1 MSVSLSVL
9 RERLHRKSHEY
20 FVFESKR
27 RKAAKLRMFYGATDA
42 LLDAGHAALSYSRA
56 IASDPGV
63 KLLVCYGF
71 LQALYVQQDA
81 VRTLSLAVGLEDW
94 RPNNDKR
101 LRQIRDTR
109 NRLTG
114 HPAWAGENE
123 KPRRLSSA
131 IIPDH
136 NITQDGFRG
145 HVYYDDGI
153 EHLAVDVRLFLK
165 DNEERL
171 AAQMECIEMKMDE
184 EERHFRNEQAA
195 RPFCTYFENG
205 FPYLLQRLHCD
216 LGDVGR
222 VPQAQSHATMIRET
236 INGLRQELEERGFN
250 STMTSDHIYKIFAG
264 LDLLERRMTKASTL
278 SNTQH

>member
-1 MSVSLSVL
+1 
-9 RERLHRKSHEY
+9 
-20 FVFESKR
+20 
-27 RKAAKLRMFYGATDA
+27 
-42 LLDAGHAALSYSRA
+42 
-56 IASDPGV
+56 
-63 KLLVCYGF
+63 
-71 LQALYVQQDA
+71 
-81 VRTLSLAVGLEDW
+81 
-94 RPNNDKR
+94 
-101 LRQIRDTR
+101 
-109 NRLTG
+109 
-114 HPAWAGENE
+114 
-123 KPRRLSSA
+123 
-131 IIPDH
+131 
-136 NITQDGFRG
+136 
-145 HVYYDDGI
+145 VYYDDGI

-264 LDLLERRMTKASTL
+264 LDLLERRMTNASTL
-278 SNTQH
+278 SNTQHEFDVVYDGVERNIDSLKDVIRDIDARLRTPIA